1 MLPIQYFPLSSCPLL
16 PYNSKIIHNF
26 TVLQPVKHRLT
37 SMIRTKHKKEQE
49 IGRKEKKKKKKKRG
63 AEYKV
68 NIFAEGWF

>member
-37 SMIRTKHKKEQE
+37 SMLRTKHKKEQE
-49 IGRKEKKKKKKKRG
+49 IGCKEKKRKRKKEG
-63 AEYKV
+63 Q
-68 NIFAEGWF
+68 NIK